1 MRSNRVFNLV
11 RSTLLRN
18 RPQPDHNGAGERTS
32 EVASV
37 TAGDAEAAE
46 ARARHESSLKA
57 TFANGA
63 LPSNFSVNL
72 GAAPCNHSCRFCPQS
87 VHKPKRA
94 SWLDL
99 DLLRKVASEMPEEG
113 MDVSIS
119 SYSETLAA
127 PNLLPAIR
135 ILKEIRPK
143 LRVIMATNGSL
154 LREDVVKGL
163 IDAGLDHYSYSFDAP
178 DRKSYERLMQV
189 DHFDRVW
196 KNLDRIVDL
205 RNERNSKM
213 LITTH
218 IMGFEEFRSAYE
230 EFKTYWEKRV
240 NLVYWREVGN
250 WGGETWGLEE
260 KLKEAGFTLP
270 DAKEKLPRVPCTSI
284 FMHFKLQHDGR
295 YAPCV
300 AAVPDYLPSEERHS
314 VPYIGDARELTFM
327 QAWELLSDMRQAH
340 LRGEWD
346 RYECCKSCSI
356 WGLFTNGWEDRG
368 VNLPNTPRF
377 HGPGMEIAH

>member
-1 MRSNRVFNLV
+1 MRSNRVFNMV
-11 RSTLLRN
+11 RSRLF
-18 RPQPDHNGAGERTS
+18 G
-32 EVASV
+32 
-37 TAGDAEAAE
+37 TAPKSAATPVAAE
-46 ARARHESSLKA
+46 DNAAEQERARHEASLKA
-57 TFANGA
+57 TYSNGS
-63 LPSNFSVNL
+63 LPGKFSINL

-87 VHKPKRA
+87 VHKPRRA

-113 MDVSIS
+113 MEINIS

-127 PNLLPAIR
+127 PNLLSAIR
-135 ILKEIRPK
+135 LLKEVRPK
-143 LRVIMATNGSL
+143 LRIAMATNGSL
-154 LREDVVKGL
+154 MREDVVVGL

-178 DRKSYERLMQV
+178 DRQSYERLMQV

-205 RNERNSKM
+205 RNARNSKM

-218 IMGFEEFRSAYE
+218 IMGFEEFRQSYE
-230 EFKTYWEKRV
+230 EFKAYWEKRV

-260 KLKEAGFTLP
+260 KLAEGGFTVP
-270 DAKEKLPRVPCTSI
+270 RAAQKFPRVPCTSI

-300 AAVPDYLPSEERHS
+300 AAVPDYLPSEERHK
-314 VPYIGDARELTFM
+314 VAYIGDAREITFM
-327 QAWELLSDMRQAH
+327 EAWQRLSDMRQAH

-346 RYECCKSCSI
+346 RYECCSSCNI

-368 VNLPNTPRF
+368 VNLPDRPRF
-377 HGPGMEIAH
+377 HVPGIEIAQ

>member
-1 MRSNRVFNLV
+1 MSKNRVFNLV
-11 RSTLLRN
+11 KSKLLGKV
-18 RPQPDHNGAGERTS
+18 PESVVAPAVDDGATE
-32 EVASV
+32 
-37 TAGDAEAAE
+37 
-46 ARARHESSLKA
+46 RARHRASLKA

-63 LPSNFSVNL
+63 LPTTFSINL

-99 DLLRKVASEMPEEG
+99 DLLRKVASELPEQG
-113 MDVSIS
+113 MEVNIS

-127 PNLLPAIR
+127 PNLVSAIR
-135 ILKEIRPK
+135 LLKEVRPK
-143 LRVIMATNGSL
+143 LRVVMATNGSL
-154 LREDVVKGL
+154 LREDVVTGV

-205 RNERNSKM
+205 RNERKSKM

-218 IMGFEEFRSAYE
+218 IMGFEEFRQPYE
-230 EFKTYWEKRV
+230 EFKSYWEKRV

-250 WGGETWGLEE
+250 WGGDTWGLEQ
-260 KLKEAGFTLP
+260 KLAEAGFTLP
-270 DAKEKLPRVPCTSI
+270 AVAQKSARVPCTSI
-284 FMHFKLQHDGR
+284 FMSFKLQHDGR

-300 AAVPDYLPSEERHS
+300 AAVPDYLPAEERHN
-314 VPYIGDARELTFM
+314 VPYIGDARDITFTE
-327 QAWELLSDMRQAH
+327 AWDKLSNMRQAH

-346 RYECCKSCSI
+346 RYDCCKTCSI

-368 VNLPNTPRF
+368 VNRPDSPRF
-377 HGPGMEIAH
+377 HVPGIEIAQ